1 MQYRKETGEDF
12 HNPQREKVYRGPKPT
27 IPDFTKGDP
36 REFARLKISLD
47 NILPED
53 AMERFKYQILLDHLK
68 FEDAL
73 LIADSYTNSRR
84 PYSDTMASL
93 AEQYGQPHQLAPHHI
108 ADLMEGSSIRSHD
121 TTGFKKFALKVRA
134 LVGMLDQ
141 LGESEVH
148 APLGVRIP
156 TLLNFAEWLEYELT
170 IQESGFK
177 FVGERKERPGQ
188 RKDRHKDFKSSKTLS
203 IFHSLDP
210 SSANQ
215 QTEGFSLSAT
225 RLQDKVKAYCPY
237 CSNTQ
242 HYLNQC
248 QNFSQLT
255 KEQKSHWVK
264 TNKKCWRCGRTH
276 QAAQCRLK
284 ITCKIC
290 KGRHLEALHEL
301 NDRPVRENPPLSSPT
316 NEVLYLDRQA
326 GCSQVLLKVTK
337 VILRNGEHVLET
349 FAILDD
355 GSERTILLQAAA
367 QKLNLHGKKEDLVL
381 RTVRQDMKVIRGN
394 SVSFS
399 ISPAC
404 QPQRVFKINRA
415 FTADQLGLA
424 EHTYPIKALQSKY
437 SHLRGLPIPAL
448 DKAHPLLLIGS
459 DYSHLITP
467 IAPVLLGPSG
477 GPAAVRTRLGWTVQ
491 GPAKLVHYQLQSQQC
506 LNISVVSPSN
516 ELFKNVQQLWQLDVL
531 PYKNEKLVTRSKQD
545 QEAINL
551 LEAKTKRIDINGIQR
566 YATPLLRGKAHA

>member
-1 MQYRKETGEDF
+1 
-12 HNPQREKVYRGPKPT
+12 
-27 IPDFTKGDP
+27 
-36 REFARLKISLD
+36 
-47 NILPED
+47 
-53 AMERFKYQILLDHLK
+53 
-68 FEDAL
+68 
-73 LIADSYTNSRR
+73 
-84 PYSDTMASL
+84 
-93 AEQYGQPHQLAPHHI
+93 
-108 ADLMEGSSIRSHD
+108 MEGSSIRSHD

-141 LGESEVH
+141 LGESGNVELQCGSHVTRLLSKLPQDLR
-148 APLGVRIP
+148 ADFKRYMYPLGVRIP

-170 IQESGFK
+170 IQESGFE

-255 KEQKSHWVK
+255 KDQKSHWVK

-290 KGRHLEALHEL
+290 KGRHLEALHKL

-337 VILRNGEHVLET
+337 VILHNGEHVLET

-367 QKLNLHGKKEDLVL
+367 QKLNLRGKKEDLVL
-381 RTVRQDMKVIRGN
+381 RTVRQDMKVIR
-394 SVSFS
+394 
-399 ISPAC
+399 
-404 QPQRVFKINRA
+404 
-415 FTADQLGLA
+415 
-424 EHTYPIKALQSKY
+424 ALQSKY
-437 SHLRGLPIPAL
+437 RHLRGLPIPAL

-459 DYSHLITP
+459 DYPHLITP

-531 PYKNEKLVTRSKQD
+531 PYRNEKLVTRSKQD

-551 LEAKTKRIDINGIQR
+551 LEAKTKRIDIDGIQR
-566 YATPLLRGKAHA
+566 YATPLLRVKHMPKLQATKEAVMANLRSTENRLMRDPQKKQKPIMLKLRSWNKLAMQSRYKGRC